1 MEFRRAKQ
9 ATDAEQLLLPRPPR
23 SRNELLLRQAYLRS
37 YQFTVRESFSDR
49 LRRNLREAGGVGKA
63 FLSEIVDQVFDV
75 RLGVRVLRYFR
86 SRLQRAAMSPARC
99 FTPRKSCYS
108 GQVA

>member
-1 MEFRRAKQ
+1 MEFRWAKQ
-9 ATDAEQLLLPRPPR
+9 ASDAEQLLLLPPRPR
-23 SRNELLLRQAYLRS
+23 DDLLLLRQAYLRS

-75 RLGVRVLRYFR
+75 RRVLRYFR
-86 SRLQRAAMSPARC
+86 SRLRRAAMSPVRC
-99 FTPRKSCYS
+99 FTPRKSCCYS

>member
-9 ATDAEQLLLPRPPR
+9 ASDAEQLLLLPPRPR
-23 SRNELLLRQAYLRS
+23 DDLLLLRQAYLRS

-49 LRRNLREAGGVGKA
+49 LRRNLMEAGGVGKA

-75 RLGVRVLRYFR
+75 RRVLRYFR
-86 SRLQRAAMSPARC
+86 SRLRRAAMSPVRSY
-99 FTPRKSCYS
+99 FS
-108 GQVA
+108 GRYG